1 MSQRPVILPVM
12 HSLLLAVL
20 LVLVSTMG
28 TGVAATDA
36 VRSVPQ
42 SVADLL
48 TKANQATPA
57 EVVTLITAWTG
68 EPHPLL
74 LLARGR
80 ARWRLAQDAAANP
93 GTEHGRLITAA
104 EADFAAALKLDQ
116 SLKQAHL
123 GLAQCAADRGD
134 WSAAT
139 REIAA
144 GMDLEGA
151 DHALMAFFATAAL
164 RANDWRLATLATQ
177 QGILRF
183 PDDAVLRKLEVAV
196 LVHGGQAEQA
206 RQAILALLAHDPVDV
221 DLWRQLAWSAHETG
235 RTDETLGALEAALAL
250 KPADP
255 LVRRQLAEAQL
266 SQGLPQAALVTV
278 TPLIGDPPRAEA
290 LADYHLMQLASRA
303 AADGGALN
311 QARSWLSAVP
321 EVKRSRELRL
331 AAARYAVQAGDM
343 KDAGAA
349 LDALVA
355 GGERD
360 TAVLVWAAS
369 LAETRGEVSRAETLY
384 LQAIGSDKPA
394 ISGAALRLTALYLA
408 QNRHDEART
417 VLASYLANHPDDV
430 HARAL
435 EAQLARAHLPSVH

>member
-1 MSQRPVILPVM
+1 MSQRPVVMPVM
-12 HSLLLAVL
+12 RSLLLAL
-20 LVLVSTMG
+20 LMVLVSALG
-28 TGVAATDA
+28 TVVVAADA
-36 VRSVPQ
+36 VRTVPQ
-42 SVADLL
+42 PVADLL

-57 EVVTLITAWTG
+57 EVVALITAWTG
-68 EPHPLL
+68 DPHPLL

-80 ARWRLAQDAAANP
+80 ARWRLAQEAATTP
-93 GTEHGRLITAA
+93 GTDHARLITDA
-104 EADFAAALKLDQ
+104 EADFTAALKLDQ

-144 GMDLEGA
+144 GMELESA
-151 DHALMAFFATAAL
+151 DHAMMAFFATAAL

-183 PDDAVLRKLEVAV
+183 PDSAVLRKLEVAV

-206 RQAILALLAHDPVDV
+206 RQAILALLAQDPGDV
-221 DLWRQLAWSAHETG
+221 ERWRQLAWSAHETG

-266 SQGLPQAALVTV
+266 SQGLPQAALETV
-278 TPLIGDPPRAEA
+278 RPLIGDPPRAEA
-290 LADYHLMQLASRA
+290 LADDHLMQLASRA
-303 AADGGALN
+303 AADGGALS
-311 QARSWLSAVP
+311 QARSWLTAVP
-321 EVKRSRELRL
+321 EAKRSREQRL

-343 KDAGAA
+343 TDAGAA
-349 LDALVA
+349 LDTLVA

-360 TAVLVWAAS
+360 PAVLVWAAS
-369 LAETRGEVSRAETLY
+369 LAETRGEASRAETLY

-394 ISGAALRLTALYLA
+394 SSGAALRLTALYLA
-408 QNRHDEART
+408 QNRHDEAGM

-430 HARAL
+430 HAHAL
-435 EAQLARAHLPSVH
+435 EAQLARAHSPLVH